1 MNSFGPEQPPDP
13 AAEPPDDAAPT
24 PFAPTVPTRVTIHTG
39 PPAPATAPPQ
49 PGQWLQDQPY
59 GASPHAPYAVAAA
72 RRSHRW
78 RQLLLPLLVLALVGG
93 AGAVLFRDRLFGD
106 DQPAHPSEWDPR
118 VADLVEFVQTA
129 RELQWV
135 HPVYVDFLA
144 EAEFVALFD
153 QPQGNQ
159 AADATAGLYSQL
171 YDAFGL
177 AVGYDPTQGDATVS
191 AITTLGFYSPAD
203 DRVYVRGDLI
213 TPAVRVVL
221 AHELTHALQAQHFD
235 LAGDGADDLELR
247 AVVEADALR
256 VEDAFRATLSAADRV
271 AADDGNSHAPE
282 AAAGLA
288 AVPRALLEQRDAPY
302 VLGPMLVGD
311 VFAAA
316 GNAGIDELIGTPPT
330 EEILLNPWLHG
341 TEQQDAAVTLEV
353 PVGTI
358 VLDPPQPLSAVAM
371 LVMLDAW
378 LPWRQARGALDGWAG
393 GGYTSYQRDGVV
405 CFTATATFDDSGTPF
420 ANAVAAWA
428 TASGSA
434 ATPTTVVNDVT
445 FEACKRAVGATA
457 PPPPVV
463 SPMQALSLEHDVIAL
478 AGDGPSLAQIREYQC
493 LAGTMIDDPLLAPLL
508 FNEILNDAEQALF
521 TWQST
526 IAANECGVPPLTQRP

>member
-1 MNSFGPEQPPDP
+1 M
-13 AAEPPDDAAPT
+13 
-24 PFAPTVPTRVTIHTG
+24 
-39 PPAPATAPPQ
+39 
-49 PGQWLQDQPY
+49 
-59 GASPHAPYAVAAA
+59 
-72 RRSHRW
+72 
-78 RQLLLPLLVLALVGG
+78 LPLLVLALVGG

-191 AITTLGFYSPAD
+191 AITPLGFYSPAD

-235 LAGDGADDLELR
+235 LAGDDADDLELR
-247 AVVEADALR
+247 AV
-256 VEDAFRATLSAADRV
+256 
-271 AADDGNSHAPE
+271 
-282 AAAGLA
+282 
-288 AVPRALLEQRDAPY
+288 LEQRDAPY

-353 PVGTI
+353 PVGTT

-434 ATPTTVVNDVT
+434 AAPTTVVNDVT